1 MSFIDNV
8 KAKARADV
16 KTIVLPEGDE
26 PRTVKAAAAIRRIVL
41 KKAVDAYWNAKTA
54 RNNGCIEI
62 WKDPELGDPAF
73 YAECIA
79 PLVAR
84 LDPYAG
90 RVKPDMTDEDVM
102 DVYENAA
109 KDWLNIEFV
118 VSGLRTRYLER
129 TLVNAE

>member
-1 MSFIDNV
+1 MRVACRFD
-8 KAKARADV
+8 RDGD
-16 KTIVLPEGDE
+16 VLPDCEVGE
-26 PRTVKAAAAIRRIVL
+26 RAHVL
-41 KKAVDAYWNAKTA
+41 KKASDAYWNAKSA
-54 RNNGCIEI
+54 RSNGCLEF

-90 RVKPDMTDEDVM
+90 RVKPDMTDEEVM

-109 KDWLNIEFV
+109 KDWLNIEFI
-118 VSGLRTRYLER
+118 VSRLRERYIER
-129 TLVNAE
+129 TLVSEAD